1 MFCQFPR
8 NTCIRKQEIHS
19 RKNRAVSAE
28 ALLQQLLL
36 LLLVTL
42 PFPSFTTNTTWK
54 ARKLFNNNRDAHE
67 NSHHFTMDLGYHV
80 SDVPPSDGPL
90 QIRTWSL
97 GTFLQWKQQ
106 CHNDHQGQL
115 VPMEH
120 PVHRRGCA
128 NYQPRRYH
136 QVPVEFHLPG
146 RTRLHLFCDKVKRR
160 QPQEQC
166 ANCNRLN
173 SSWRFPQQ
181 NAIMREGERTWVKPW
196 HCEEATGWG
205 RWLLQVHFWFE
216 ELAVITSLRKDSKIT
231 EWFVIYSCCICPSQW
246 FDITYETWKVF
257 FTI

>member
-1 MFCQFPR
+1 
-8 NTCIRKQEIHS
+8 
-19 RKNRAVSAE
+19 
-28 ALLQQLLL
+28 
-36 LLLVTL
+36 
-42 PFPSFTTNTTWK
+42 
-54 ARKLFNNNRDAHE
+54 
-67 NSHHFTMDLGYHV
+67 MDLGYHV

-90 QIRTWSL
+90 QIRTWSS

-128 NYQPRRYH
+128 NDQPRRYH

-146 RTRLHLFCDKVKRR
+146 RTRLHLFCDKVNRR
-160 QPQEQC
+160 QSQEQC

-196 HCEEATGWG
+196 HCKEARALTSSSSVLVWG
-205 RWLLQVHFWFE
+205 ACSYHQSQERF
-216 ELAVITSLRKDSKIT
+216 K

-246 FDITYETWKVF
+246 FDISYETSSQS
-257 FTI
+257 TEMR

>member
-90 QIRTWSL
+90 QIRTWSS

-128 NYQPRRYH
+128 NDQPRRYH
-136 QVPVEFHLPG
+136 QVPVEFHFPG
-146 RTRLHLFCDKVKRR
+146 RTPGYTNSPFLWPGKAPSAAGAMRQLQQVEFFMKIPTAESNNERR
-160 QPQEQC
+160 
-166 ANCNRLN
+166 
-173 SSWRFPQQ
+173 
-181 NAIMREGERTWVKPW
+181 
-196 HCEEATGWG
+196 
-205 RWLLQVHFWFE
+205 
-216 ELAVITSLRKDSKIT
+216 RKNLS
-231 EWFVIYSCCICPSQW
+231 
-246 FDITYETWKVF
+246 
-257 FTI
+257 

>member
-1 MFCQFPR
+1 
-8 NTCIRKQEIHS
+8 
-19 RKNRAVSAE
+19 
-28 ALLQQLLL
+28 
-36 LLLVTL
+36 
-42 PFPSFTTNTTWK
+42 
-54 ARKLFNNNRDAHE
+54 
-67 NSHHFTMDLGYHV
+67 MDLGYHV

-90 QIRTWSL
+90 QIRTWSS

-128 NYQPRRYH
+128 NDQPRRYH

-146 RTRLHLFCDKVKRR
+146 RTRLHLFCDKVNRR

-181 NAIMREGERTWVKPW
+181 NAILREGERNWVKPW

-216 ELAVITSLRKDSKIT
+216 ELAVITSLKKGSKNDLSFTLVVFVPLNDLIFLMKRARKARRCDSIT
-231 EWFVIYSCCICPSQW
+231 S
-246 FDITYETWKVF
+246 ETINHWL
-257 FTI
+257 THTDWQR